1 VDITPS
7 GSARVTAE
15 DLTAFCIEAMHV
27 AGLNE
32 EDARLTAEVLVTTDT
47 LGTFTHGTRQL
58 RGLLKN
64 VRTGRLSTMAHE
76 EIVAEGPAWA
86 MVDAHYAMPPAVSHR
101 SMELAMRKA
110 RACGIGYV
118 GVKHSSHYGAAG
130 FYANMAA
137 QHDMFGLSMCNV
149 DPCMT
154 VPGAKGKILGTNP
167 IAFAAPAGEEKPVY
181 LDIATSAV
189 AATKIFAAKA
199 LGRQIPDNWLV
210 DENGMPTTDPSQYPQ
225 KGAQLPMASHK
236 GYGLAVMVEIL
247 TAVLTGSAML
257 SGVKSWVQDS
267 PEPTDQGHAFI
278 AIDIAQMMPLDEFKG
293 RMDIMIREIKAA
305 PLARCAERIYLPGE
319 IELEKQEIAVVE
331 GIVLPPDVVA
341 SLRGLAED
349 VGVDPAAF
357 NLDLGS

>member
-1 VDITPS
+1 METTRLT
-7 GSARVTAE
+7 SARIAPQ
-15 DLTAFCIEAMHV
+15 DLSAFCIAAMRKS
-27 AGLNE
+27 GLNE

-64 VRTGRLSTMAHE
+64 VRAGRLSATAHE
-76 EIVAEGPAWA
+76 EIVAQGPAWA
-86 MVDAHYAMPPAVSHR
+86 IVDAHYAMPPAVSYR

-110 RACGIGYV
+110 KACGIGYV
-118 GVKHSSHYGAAG
+118 GVRHSSHYGAAG
-130 FYANMAA
+130 FYVNLAA

-154 VPGAKGKILGTNP
+154 VPGSKGKVLGTNP

-199 LGRQIPDNWLV
+199 LGRQIPDTWLV
-210 DENGMPTTDPSQYPQ
+210 DEDGMPTTDPSQYPL
-225 KGAQLPMASHK
+225 KGAQLPMAGHK

-247 TAVLTGSAML
+247 TAVLTGAAIM
-257 SGVKSWVQDS
+257 SGVSSWVLDV
-267 PEPTDQGHAFI
+267 PEPTNEGHAFI
-278 AIDIAQMMPLDEFKG
+278 AIDIAQMMPLGEFKA
-293 RMDIMIREIKAA
+293 RMDGMIREIKAA
-305 PLARCAERIYLPGE
+305 PLAEGAERIYLPGE
-319 IELEKQEIAVVE
+319 IELEKREVALVD

-341 SLRGLAED
+341 SLQALAED
-349 VGVDPAAF
+349 LMMDPDQF
-357 NLDLGS
+357 NLRLGK